1 MIVLRKA
8 DWAVSEG
15 VPTWFQAWARLRDV
29 SEALMRPSAS
39 WHRLNHHLL
48 RDIGKT
54 PADAELEEYLRSFG
68 ALRSPISS
76 RESPL

>member
-1 MIVLRKA
+1 MIVLRKV

-15 VPTWFQAWARLRDV
+15 AWVQTCARVRDV
-29 SEALMRPSAS
+29 FKVLMNPPVP
-39 WHRLNHHLL
+39 WHRLNDQLL

-68 ALRSPISS
+68 SRRPFPVSS